1 MTEFEKKIFQMN
13 QQSDTNV
20 YKQLYQQLNSSIE
33 NYVKELSE
41 KDSQLASS
49 SLQMNELEMKFH
61 HEKSVYLESIKKLEQ
76 LNNESLL
83 TKSDYEM
90 EIYELTTKNEV
101 FSIDL

>member
-1 MTEFEKKIFQMN
+1 MN

-76 LNNESLL
+76 LKNESLL

-90 EIYELTTKNEV
+90 EISALTTKNEV

>member
-1 MTEFEKKIFQMN
+1 MTELEKKISQMN

-49 SLQMNELEMKFH
+49 SLQMNELEMKFN

-90 EIYELTTKNEV
+90 EISALTTKNEV